1 MSLYS
6 VQTWE
11 PARFRHGVGNK
22 PTLPDFIGSQENDYG
37 EPLFGGSK
45 PLPTVVISYEDYGED
60 EKIHEK
66 IHKSGAE
73 KKGSKVSE
81 KNIQLRAGEAKY
93 LQDLKKSISKIQNG
107 GTKNMTFKTE
117 TKNDCLSI
125 CKNNDIFR
133 VRIVLKKHSMRSSFV
148 KIFLDLLFFSI
159 STLQLHS

>member
-11 PARFRHGVGNK
+11 PGQFKHGVGNK
-22 PTLPDFIGSQENDYG
+22 PTLPDFIGSKENDYG
-37 EPLFGGSK
+37 ESLFKGSK

-60 EKIHEK
+60 
-66 IHKSGAE
+66 
-73 KKGSKVSE
+73 
-81 KNIQLRAGEAKY
+81 KY

-133 VRIVLKKHSMRSSFV
+133 VRIVLKKHSMRYSFV
-148 KIFLDLLFFSI
+148 KIFLDLLF
-159 STLQLHS
+159 LAYQLYNNIANAKCYLVLCPVHLIFEVF

>member
-1 MSLYS
+1 MFSSVSLYS

-11 PARFRHGVGNK
+11 PGQFKHGVGNK
-22 PTLPDFIGSQENDYG
+22 PTLPDFIGSKENDYG
-37 EPLFGGSK
+37 ESLFGGSK

-60 EKIHEK
+60 
-66 IHKSGAE
+66 
-73 KKGSKVSE
+73 
-81 KNIQLRAGEAKY
+81 KY
-93 LQDLKKSISKIQNG
+93 LQDLKQSISKIQNG
-107 GTKNMTFKTE
+107 GTKNMAFKTE

-148 KIFLDLLFFSI
+148 KIFLDLLFFSR

>member
-1 MSLYS
+1 MFSSVSLYS

-11 PARFRHGVGNK
+11 PGQFKHGVGNK
-22 PTLPDFIGSQENDYG
+22 PTLPDFIGSKENDYG
-37 EPLFGGSK
+37 ESLFSGSK

-60 EKIHEK
+60 
-66 IHKSGAE
+66 
-73 KKGSKVSE
+73 
-81 KNIQLRAGEAKY
+81 KY
-93 LQDLKKSISKIQNG
+93 LQDLKQSISKIQNG
-107 GTKNMTFKTE
+107 GTQNMTFKTE

-148 KIFLDLLFFSI
+148 KIFLDLLIFSR